1 MAKKTDYTVPMVE
14 KALQILR
21 FLLENNGTHGI
32 GDIAGRLD
40 IPKTSVFKI
49 LYTLESERFVA
60 KDAEDR
66 YSLGL
71 GFIPY
76 DAEVKNRWDFTK
88 VTRPIMERGAALSG
102 ESLNLG
108 ILADDTIVMLDT
120 VPGEEFFII
129 RHLIPVAPLYCS
141 SIGKIFLAEFEDE
154 ALAEYFERHELT
166 PRTISTLTDPD
177 ALRKNLA
184 EIEETGTAHDWE
196 EYEYGLTCM
205 AKGIYSEGELIAGI
219 SLSGPTSR
227 LKHKGLDSLEAILAD
242 VADALAAEPGLGK
255 LLSL

>member
-1 MAKKTDYTVPMVE
+1 MTKKSDYTVPMVE

-21 FLLENNGTHGI
+21 FLLEHNDEFSI
-32 GDIAGRLD
+32 GDIATALD

-49 LYTLESERFVA
+49 LHTLETERFVT
-60 KDAEDR
+60 KDASDR
-66 YSLGL
+66 YSLGF

-88 VTRPIMERGAALSG
+88 VTRPIMERATAACG

-108 ILADDTIVMLDT
+108 ILADDAIVMLDT
-120 VPGEEFFII
+120 IPGEEFFII

-141 SIGKIFLAEFEDE
+141 SIGKIFLSEYSEERF
-154 ALAEYFERHELT
+154 AEYIARHTLT
-166 PRTISTLTDPD
+166 PRTISTLTTPE
-177 ALRKNLA
+177 ALRADLD
-184 EIEETGTAHDWE
+184 EVLETGTAHDRE

-227 LKHKGLDSLEAILAD
+227 LKHKGMERLEGILAD
-242 VADALAAEPGLGK
+242 VADALADEPGLGK
-255 LLSL
+255 LLSI

>member
-1 MAKKTDYTVPMVE
+1 MTKKSDYTVPMVE

-21 FLLENNGTHGI
+21 FLLEHNDEFSI
-32 GDIAGRLD
+32 GDIATALD

-49 LYTLESERFVA
+49 LHTLETERFVT
-60 KDAEDR
+60 KDASDR
-66 YSLGL
+66 YSLGF

-88 VTRPIMERGAALSG
+88 VTRPIMEQAAAACG

-108 ILADDTIVMLDT
+108 ILADDAIVMLDT
-120 VPGEEFFII
+120 IPGEEFFII

-141 SIGKIFLAEFEDE
+141 SIGKIFLSEYSEERF
-154 ALAEYFERHELT
+154 AEYIARHTLT
-166 PRTISTLTDPD
+166 PRTISTLTTPEE
-177 ALRKNLA
+177 LRADLD
-184 EIEETGTAHDWE
+184 EVLETGTAHDRE

-227 LKHKGLDSLEAILAD
+227 LKHKGMDRLEGILAD
-242 VADALAAEPGLGK
+242 VADALADEPGLGK
-255 LLSL
+255 LLSI